1 MVWGA
6 VAVEVEEMEGGGGV
20 KGRGVDERSA
30 RRWEALF
37 AAIFSMPRSSRRE
50 RIMSCMSSAL
60 NRGCEQKVHGPIPSF
75 TQMIFPQLRQFGA
88 AVRSGCRVARQSQ
101 RRAAGFALAEREGFV
116 WTSRARMAESRS
128 ARAVEGACIEGP
140 PEILTLVLGAG
151 EEVLDEG

>member
-6 VAVEVEEMEGGGGV
+6 VVVEVEEVEGGGGV

-37 AAIFSMPRSSRRE
+37 ATIFSMPRSSRRE

-60 NRGCEQKVHGPIPSF
+60 NSGWEQKVHGPIPSF

-116 WTSRARMAESRS
+116 WISRVRMAESRS